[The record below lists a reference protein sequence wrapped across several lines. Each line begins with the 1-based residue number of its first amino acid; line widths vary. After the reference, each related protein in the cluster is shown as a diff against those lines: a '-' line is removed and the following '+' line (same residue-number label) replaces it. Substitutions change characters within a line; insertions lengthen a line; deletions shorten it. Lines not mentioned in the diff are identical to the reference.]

1 MLWSRKLFLW
11 RINTCFIA
19 LKFTINFFK
28 ISIGFFFS
36 LLLSIH
42 FDIKHVFL
50 SLLQVPD
57 TPSCIGPSGECG
69 SCHID
74 PITGRALWLP
84 QSSVL
89 PSHKALRLVLHVAQ
103 PPAKLRPETV
113 LYTRNCV
120 PTVSISTILSNCYKY
135 THTGSPREILLKWS
149 KKFWNPEIVFAYKV
163 MMLY

>member
-1 MLWSRKLFLW
+1 MLHSFKVHYKW
-11 RINTCFIA
+11 IY
-19 LKFTINFFK
+19 INFFK
-28 ISIGFFFS
+28 ISIVGFFFS
-36 LLLSIH
+36 LLLSTH
-42 FDIKHVFL
+42 FNIKHVFL
-50 SLLQVPD
+50 SLWQVPD

-89 PSHKALRLVLHVAQ
+89 PGHKALRLVLHVAQ

-113 LYTRNCV
+113 LYTGNCV

-135 THTGSPREILLKWS
+135 THTGSRREILLKWS
-149 KKFWNPEIVFAYKV
+149 KKFWNTEIVFAYKV

>member
-11 RINTCFIA
+11 RINTCYIA

-28 ISIGFFFS
+28 ISTGFFFS

-113 LYTRNCV
+113 LYTGNCV

-135 THTGSPREILLKWS
+135 THRGFTKRDLTKM
-149 KKFWNPEIVFAYKV
+149 K
-163 MMLY
+163 

>member
-1 MLWSRKLFLW
+1 MKDKYMLHSFKVHYQFLQDFHW
-11 RINTCFIA
+11 F
-19 LKFTINFFK
+19 
-28 ISIGFFFS
+28 FFFS

-42 FDIKHVFL
+42 FNIKHVFL
-50 SLLQVPD
+50 SLWQVPD

-89 PSHKALRLVLHVAQ
+89 PGHKALRLVLHVAQ

-113 LYTRNCV
+113 LYTGNCV

-135 THTGSPREILLKWS
+135 THTGSPREILLK
-149 KKFWNPEIVFAYKV
+149 
-163 MMLY
+163 

>member
-1 MLWSRKLFLW
+1 MLHSFKVHYKW
-11 RINTCFIA
+11 IY
-19 LKFTINFFK
+19 INFFK
-28 ISIGFFFS
+28 ISIVVFFFS
-36 LLLSIH
+36 LLLSTH
-42 FDIKHVFL
+42 FNIKHVFL

-113 LYTRNCV
+113 LYTGNCV

-135 THTGSPREILLKWS
+135 THTGSLKEILLKWR
-149 KKFWNPEIVFAYKV
+149 KKI
-163 MMLY
+163 

>member
-1 MLWSRKLFLW
+1 MLHSFKVHYKW
-11 RINTCFIA
+11 IY
-19 LKFTINFFK
+19 INFFK
-28 ISIGFFFS
+28 ISIVVFFFS
-36 LLLSIH
+36 LLLSTH
-42 FDIKHVFL
+42 FNIKHVLL
-50 SLLQVPD
+50 SLWQVPD

-89 PSHKALRLVLHVAQ
+89 PGHKALRLVLHVAQ

-113 LYTRNCV
+113 LYTGNCV